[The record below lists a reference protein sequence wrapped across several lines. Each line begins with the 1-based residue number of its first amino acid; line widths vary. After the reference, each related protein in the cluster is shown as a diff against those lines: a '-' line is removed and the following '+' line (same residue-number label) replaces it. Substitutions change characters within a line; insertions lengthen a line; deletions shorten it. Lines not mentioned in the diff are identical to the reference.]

1 MKNIYVLLL
10 VLILLSTLNGIRN
23 NPLLK
28 NILGFVLITVLLM
41 KLKLNKKSI
50 HLLLTSLGILLGL
63 IILEKMLTRNQFEL
77 FEDKDEET
85 DEEEDNDKENEKDK
99 KDKITIEKMIDDL
112 DKIKKEDINDD
123 DKGDK
128 TETKNLA
135 ELKPYQ
141 AQRETY
147 QLIETVKNLKDTM
160 NTLGP
165 TLKEAK
171 SILNTYKQFS

>member
-1 MKNIYVLLL
+1 MTNTYILILSLL
-10 VLILLSTLNGIRN
+10 LLSTIKNIRN

-28 NILGFVLITVLLM
+28 NILGFILIIVLLM
-41 KLKLNKKSI
+41 KLKLKKKSI
-50 HLLLTSLGILLGL
+50 HLLLISLGILVGL
-63 IILEKMLTRNQFEL
+63 NILEKIFNRNQFEL
-77 FEDKDEET
+77 FEDKDDEPEET
-85 DEEEDNDKENEKDK
+85 DNEDKKDK

-112 DKIKKEDINDD
+112 DKIKIEDNNDD
-123 DKGDK
+123 DDDDK

-147 QLIETVKNLKDTM
+147 QLIETVKNLKETM

-171 SILNTYKQFS
+171 SILSTYKQFS

>member
-147 QLIETVKNLKDTM
+147 QLIETVKNLKETM

-171 SILNTYKQFS
+171 SILSTYKQFS

>member
-85 DEEEDNDKENEKDK
+85 DEEEDNDKENEKEK
-99 KDKITIEKMIDDL
+99 KEKLTVEEMIDEL

>member
-85 DEEEDNDKENEKDK
+85 DDEEDNDKENDKEKK
-99 KDKITIEKMIDDL
+99 EKLTVEEMIDEL

>member
-28 NILGFVLITVLLM
+28 NILGFVLITLLLI
-41 KLKLNKKSI
+41 KLNINKKSS
-50 HLLLTSLGILLGL
+50 HLLFTSLGILLGL
-63 IILEKMLTRNQFEL
+63 ILLEKILTRNQFEL

-85 DEEEDNDKENEKDK
+85 DDEEDNDKENDKEKK
-99 KDKITIEKMIDDL
+99 EKLTVEEMIDEL